1 MNLLGAKTH
10 FSLSESICDPEALVK
25 KAELAG
31 YEGIV
36 VTDVASID
44 AMPIMKA
51 KAKGIKVGLGVQ
63 IAVVDQLDWVPAKRG
78 EPKRAANPMW
88 QPTLFVRNDAGFADL
103 AELLT
108 LAQDEAHYCIKPA
121 RSQIDLAEL
130 IEYVSRGNLTMT
142 LGSSHSVAQHTE
154 CASILNEL
162 CTHLDASQI
171 VTELVPVASAYYD
184 AHNAS
189 MIKIMQARDIEGL
202 ITRPTLNQKDEAKFR
217 NVMNSILSHDKVD
230 SQWRREP
237 PEDLHVI
244 EVTELPFSILAA
256 AERLRTD
263 RGISDPFVIEA
274 FAKAQENTVHYFDDH
289 PYQWEKMPPSLPV
302 MSSTPMAD
310 IVKICKQGWK
320 ERLGNE
326 VFGYKPDASLLPA
339 YQERLKYELSIL
351 QKMEFE
357 SYFLLVHY
365 IVNWS
370 QQNKIMTGPGRGS
383 VGGSLV
389 AYLMNITDVDPMR
402 FNLIFERFINPER
415 IDLPDIDLDF
425 MSSRRQDIVEHLVGK
440 FGDARV
446 VQIANYNTIAGAGS
460 IQACGKAHGL
470 FENQYDCSKL
480 VPKESGVPVPLEKA
494 VAYVPELEKFALN
507 HPEAWAASVAL
518 QGTFKNFAK
527 HAAGV
532 VVAGC
537 DVVKRG
543 IVNRRSGVGIVNW
556 DKRVVEDFG
565 LIKLDV
571 LGLSNLDILRLCQ
584 DYVREAHGI
593 EIDYRKLRLDDPKV
607 LDSFAQGKTYGVFQF
622 ESGGM
627 KKLLKDL
634 GSGGDLTFDDIV
646 AATALFRPGP
656 IQAGLM
662 DMYVAIKKGFQSP
675 EYLHPNT
682 ESALE
687 STMSVMVY
695 QEQVMQIS
703 RDLAGY
709 TFPEADVLRKIMG
722 KKDPVK
728 MSEQRGKFVDGCLTK
743 SGLDAT
749 TATFIFDQIE
759 KFAGYGF
766 NKSHSV
772 AYTLIS
778 YMTMWV
784 KVNYP
789 EAFYAAC
796 LSILDEAKL
805 AGLAKDAL
813 ANDIHIVPPDINHSS
828 DRYEIGFDALRGQKI
843 LYAPFQSIKGLSEK
857 SAAAILAAR
866 QKLGRGFKN
875 KAEMVL
881 SVDRRAC
888 NKTAQE
894 KLDKIG
900 AFSQIEAG
908 QVDARHPD
916 RLRDQKELLPGIVV
930 NNVKTSREIKVD
942 GAVSAELLKI
952 VDEYSS
958 HVGCTG
964 CPFIGRPHPQ
974 PFLGKKPKIMIVL
987 DGPSYR
993 EEEKNQIG
1001 AGDTGAFIKAAVTA
1015 AGLTM
1020 KDVYITSF
1028 IKARKVK
1035 GEEIENVTANHCGG
1049 FLQREIEL
1057 LNPPVIVALG
1067 GKAMRELVPD
1077 VKGGWEENAGKSY
1090 FDPKKDRTTVVGFN
1104 VAMICFDA
1112 QKQEL
1117 LNQVFVQVAEIF
1129 S

>member
-10 FSLSESICDPEALVK
+10 FSLGESIYDPEDLVK

-31 YEGIV
+31 YDGIV

-51 KAKGIKVGLGVQ
+51 KAKGIKIGLGVQ
-63 IAVVDQLDWVPAKRG
+63 VAIVDDLTWEPAKRN
-78 EPKRAANPMW
+78 EPKRAPNKMW
-88 QPTLFVRNDAGFADL
+88 QPTLFVRNEEGFTDL
-103 AELLT
+103 VELLT
-108 LAQDEAHYCIKPA
+108 LAQEEDHYCNKPA
-121 RSQIDLAEL
+121 RSQLSLHEL

-142 LGSSHSVAQHTE
+142 LGSAHSVAQHSDCANILDAL
-154 CASILNEL
+154 CAS
-162 CTHLDASQI
+162 LDDTQI
-171 VTELVPVASAYYD
+171 VAELVPVNSAYYD
-184 AHNAS
+184 AHNVS
-189 MIKIMQARDIEGL
+189 MMKIMEARGIKA
-202 ITRPTLNQKDEAKFR
+202 IVSRPTLNQKDEAKFR
-217 NVMNSILSHDKVD
+217 NVMGVILSHDKVD

-237 PEDLHVI
+237 PEDLHVL
-244 EVTELPFSILAA
+244 EAVDLPNEMVAA
-256 AERLRTD
+256 ANRASG
-263 RGISDPFVIEA
+263 RGIDLLFSLEA
-274 FAKAQENTVHYFDDH
+274 FQKAGRAALDYFVDH
-289 PYQWEKMPPSLPV
+289 PYQWSKMPPALPT
-302 MSSTPMAD
+302 MSATPMAD
-310 IVKICKQGWK
+310 IVKICKQGWQ

-326 VFGYKPDASLLPA
+326 VFGYKPDPSVLPK

-351 QKMEFE
+351 QKMKFE
-357 SYFLLVHY
+357 DYFLLVHY

-370 QQNKIMTGPGRGS
+370 QSNKIMTGPGRGS

-389 AYLMNITDVDPMR
+389 AYLMGITDVDPIR
-402 FNLIFERFINPER
+402 FDLIFERFINPER

-440 FGDARV
+440 FGEKRV
-446 VQIANYNTIAGAGS
+446 VQIANYNTIAGAGA
-460 IQACGKAHGL
+460 IQACGKAYGL
-470 FENQYDCSKL
+470 FENQYECSKL
-480 VPKESGVPVPLEKA
+480 VPKESGVPVKIEKA

-532 VVAGC
+532 VVAGV

-543 IVNRRSGVGIVNW
+543 VINRRQGVGIVNW

-571 LGLSNLDILRLCQ
+571 LGLANLDILRLCQ
-584 DYVREAHGI
+584 DYVREAHGV
-593 EIDYRKLRLDDPKV
+593 EIDYRKLPLDDPKV
-607 LDSFAQGKTYGVFQF
+607 LQSFAEGKTYGVFQF
-622 ESGGM
+622 EGGGM

-634 GSGGDLTFDDIV
+634 GSGGDLTFDDCV

-662 DMYVAIKKGFQSP
+662 DMYVAIKKGFQAP

-682 ESALE
+682 EAALE
-687 STMSVMVY
+687 PTMSVMVY

-709 TFPEADVLRKIMG
+709 TFPEADGLRKIMG

-728 MSEQRGKFVDGCLTK
+728 MAEQRGKFVDGCLTK
-743 SGLDAT
+743 SGLDAV
-749 TATFIFDQIE
+749 TATFIFEQIE

-805 AGLAKDAL
+805 SGLAKDAL
-813 ANDIHIVPPDINHSS
+813 ANGIHIVPPDINHSS

-843 LYAPFQSIKGLSEK
+843 LYAPFQSVKGLSEK
-857 SAAAILAAR
+857 SAAAILEAR
-866 QKLGRGFKN
+866 KKLGRGFKN
-875 KAEMVL
+875 KAEMIL

-900 AFSQIEAG
+900 AFSQIEPG
-908 QVDARHPD
+908 QLDARHPD
-916 RLRDQKELLPGIVV
+916 RVRDQKELLPGIIV
-930 NNVKTSREIKVD
+930 NNVKASREIKVD
-942 GAVSAELLKI
+942 GAVSAQLVKI
-952 VDEYSS
+952 IDDYSAN
-958 HVGCTG
+958 VGCTG
-964 CPFIGRPHPQ
+964 CPYIGRPHPQ

-987 DGPSYR
+987 DSPQYQ
-993 EEEKNQIG
+993 EEAKVQLG
-1001 AGDTGAFIKAAVTA
+1001 VGDTGAFIKAAVVA
-1015 AGLTM
+1015 AGLSM

-1028 IKARKVK
+1028 IKARKLK
-1035 GEEIENVTANHCGG
+1035 GEEIENVTANNCGRY
-1049 FLQREIEL
+1049 LQQEIEL

-1067 GKAMRELVPD
+1067 GKAMRELIPD
-1077 VKGGWEENAGKSY
+1077 VKGGWEENVSKSF

-1104 VAMICFDA
+1104 VAMICFDGA
-1112 QKQEL
+1112 KQAL
-1117 LNQVFVQVAEIF
+1117 LNQVFEQVAEIF